1 MARLYVTAPG
11 GRTGIYELTKPVISI
26 GRGNANDLVLN
37 SEKVSRFHAVVRR
50 AGEHFVLA
58 DRGSTNGVEVNSKRI
73 PGDATLVSDDVIQIG
88 DYVLRF
94 EDVAAKELQIDRP
107 DIPSTL
113 NNVLKGGLVVQSLTS
128 NATIFPRR
136 TEAPEVDGTTAMRD
150 RLQKL
155 ERENYLLQVLYDVG
169 KALQSRHSIEEV
181 TQEIVELAFRIQGVD
196 RGFVML
202 IDDAGEITRQSEVR
216 YRHPTAEAQPQIIF
230 SRAVLDRMKSE
241 MSPILITDLSAD
253 ERFQGSES
261 IKVSGLRSAMC
272 APLSAQD
279 RLFGVLYVDN
289 LQHTMAFTQDE
300 LNVFA
305 VVASQAAAA
314 IDNALAHQKIARQS
328 LERAA
333 LERFLAPEVVE
344 LIAANPDKVRLGGA
358 SQEVSIL
365 FADVRG
371 FTSLSEKL
379 PPEKIVEILNEYFTR
394 VTDVIFDHG
403 GTLDKFLGDGL
414 MAIFGAPIS
423 KGNDAANA
431 VKAALA
437 IQSLMFEL
445 NRDAQARDWPELQ
458 VGIGV
463 NTGIVVAGNIGSPK
477 RIDYTVIGD
486 AVNVSSRL
494 CSNAKPGEVL
504 ISETTSAKVRGLF
517 DLKRLEPLQVK
528 GKTLPLNVF
537 QVKALAR
544 GTTNKP

>member
-1 MARLYVTAPG
+1 
-11 GRTGIYELTKPVISI
+11 
-26 GRGNANDLVLN
+26 
-37 SEKVSRFHAVVRR
+37 
-50 AGEHFVLA
+50 
-58 DRGSTNGVEVNSKRI
+58 
-73 PGDATLVSDDVIQIG
+73 
-88 DYVLRF
+88 
-94 EDVAAKELQIDRP
+94 
-107 DIPSTL
+107 
-113 NNVLKGGLVVQSLTS
+113 
-128 NATIFPRR
+128 
-136 TEAPEVDGTTAMRD
+136 
-150 RLQKL
+150 
-155 ERENYLLQVLYDVG
+155 
-169 KALQSRHSIEEV
+169 
-181 TQEIVELAFRIQGVD
+181 
-196 RGFVML
+196 
-202 IDDAGEITRQSEVR
+202 
-216 YRHPTAEAQPQIIF
+216 
-230 SRAVLDRMKSE
+230 
-241 MSPILITDLSAD
+241 
-253 ERFQGSES
+253 
-261 IKVSGLRSAMC
+261 
-272 APLSAQD
+272 
-279 RLFGVLYVDN
+279 
-289 LQHTMAFTQDE
+289 
-300 LNVFA
+300 
-305 VVASQAAAA
+305 
-314 IDNALAHQKIARQS
+314 
-328 LERAA
+328 
-333 LERFLAPEVVE
+333 VE
-344 LIAANPDKVRLGGA
+344 LIAANPDKVRMGGA

-544 GTTNKP
+544 GTTNNP